1 MTTGVFGVV
10 VFFILAYLVVLLQ
23 VYGRRSC
30 KFLVFF
36 YVWVAPPVPL
46 SSGLG
51 WLPISRLGF
60 AHPGLI
66 SVCGLLSGGSFFL
79 VARPCSFP
87 ARQGLT
93 PLVGSPFFFLS
104 LLIAFF
110 LFESW
115 RNGLLGA
122 LWG

>member
-10 VFFILAYLVVLLQ
+10 VFLILAYLVVLLQ

-30 KFLVFF
+30 KFLFF
-36 YVWVAPPVPL
+36 STFGLPPRSRFLVV
-46 SSGLG
+46 LG
-51 WLPISRLGF
+51 GCRSPAWALPTR
-60 AHPGLI
+60 ALI
-66 SVCGLLSGGSFFL
+66 SVCGLLFWWVPFL
-79 VARPCSFP
+79 VARPSSFP

-93 PLVGSPFFFLS
+93 PLVGFPFFLS
-104 LLIAFF
+104 CSVAFF

>member
-36 YVWVAPPVPL
+36 STFGLPPPVPL

-60 AHPGLI
+60 AHPGLF
-66 SVCGLLSGGSFFL
+66 SVCGLLSGGSFFG
-79 VARPCSFP
+79 RPSLFLP
-87 ARQGLT
+87 RPSGLN
-93 PLVGSPFFFLS
+93 PVGGFPFFLVSFNCV
-104 LLIAFF
+104 
-110 LFESW
+110 LFV
-115 RNGLLGA
+115 
-122 LWG
+122 